1 MKTEFLNSIFL
12 IKRLYDQLLEPVC
25 GQYDIT
31 RMELDILLFLHNNPE
46 YDTATDI
53 IRRRRLTKSH
63 VSSSIKLLEEKNYLE
78 RFYLEGNG
86 KTIHLRITDQTAE
99 ILKDG
104 LKAQKEF
111 NGILFTNFNNDQMAL
126 MESNL
131 RKITDNVQTA
141 LRGGAEHVL

>member
-78 RFYLEGNG
+78 RFYLDGNG
-86 KTIHLRITDQTAE
+86 KTIHLRITEQTAE

-111 NGILFTNFNNDQMAL
+111 NGILFSNFSKDQVAL
-126 MESNL
+126 MEGNL

-141 LRGGAEHVL
+141 LKGGAEHVL